1 MRIYVIRHADQ
12 DYENCTITELGHQE
26 AAALA
31 ERLDGVRIDK
41 IYSSP
46 KGRAVHTAEYTAKRK
61 GLKIEILDWAA
72 EVDWWSENEYNGHPL
87 AVYNAHGFLVREMD
101 PQPTWDTWH
110 ENEWFSDERIRRE
123 FEVIK
128 AGSDQLLAEHGYV
141 RDERGVYHFERP
153 NDVAIAVYCHNGL
166 GLTWLAHLLNIPL
179 PLFWTSFFLRPS
191 SVTTV
196 LMDEREGK
204 YATPRCL
211 NMSDEAHLVM
221 KGLEKARVPNGVVE
235 NYE

>member
-1 MRIYVIRHADQ
+1 MRLYVIRHADP
-12 DYENCTITELGHQE
+12 DYENNTITELGHQE
-26 AAALA
+26 AAALS
-31 ERLDGVRIDK
+31 ERLDDVRIDK

-46 KGRAVHTAEYTAKRK
+46 MGRALDTAAYTAKRK
-61 GLKIEILDWAA
+61 GLDVEVLDWTA
-72 EVDWWSENEYNGHPL
+72 EVDWWSENEYNGHRL
-87 AVYNAHGFLVREMD
+87 AVYNTHGFLVREME
-101 PQPTWDTWH
+101 PQPTLDTWH
-110 ENEWFSDERIRRE
+110 ESEWFSDERIRRE

-128 AGSDQLLAEHGYV
+128 VGSDQLLAEHGYV
-141 RDERGVYHFERP
+141 RDEFGVYHFDQS

-166 GLTWLAHLLNIPL
+166 GLTWLAYLLNIPL

-196 LMDEREGK
+196 LMDEREGR

-211 NMSDEAHLVM
+211 NMSDETHLVM
-221 KGLEKARVPNGVVE
+221 KGVDKERVPTGIVG